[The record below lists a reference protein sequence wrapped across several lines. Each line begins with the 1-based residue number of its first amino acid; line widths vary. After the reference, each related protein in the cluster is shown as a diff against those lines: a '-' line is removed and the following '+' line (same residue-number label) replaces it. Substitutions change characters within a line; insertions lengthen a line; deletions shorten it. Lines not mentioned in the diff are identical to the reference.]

1 MSGNRVMRL
10 PLCISDLLKN
20 APQYGIIKA
29 QEGGDCMA
37 ETQDKRSENSGRK
50 YDQKM
55 KPFLVYQYLM
65 RETDEEHFVSA
76 QDIVEYLQENFEI
89 SAERRS
95 IYRDI
100 NEINKA
106 LLAIDEG
113 VSLEQAEELLYEDEE
128 YKTIRHHKRK
138 GFYVSQRNYEQD
150 DIRLLAE
157 CVHAAKFVDT
167 KRAERLARVVFNLV
181 SVHQAENMNHK
192 AIVKDRVKTSNTS
205 VYYTVSNIHEA
216 ISKGGRFTRKVSF
229 QYLKYTL
236 QDLTTYSERRQGV
249 EYVVTPYSLVIDNGN
264 YYLLGYDHGKEQIRT
279 YRVDRIKNLKILDD
293 FNSDPDMFKDI
304 EIERY
309 TQGHF
314 GMFGGRLERVTLN
327 CSIHMLDTMVDRF
340 GTENVLYSKG
350 FKDGFFNVRV
360 PVYISELFFGWLAGF
375 GKQVKI
381 VEPIS
386 VKKEY
391 TEYLKSLY
399 QWQKD

>member
-1 MSGNRVMRL
+1 MKEKK
-10 PLCISDLLKN
+10 I
-20 APQYGIIKA
+20 
-29 QEGGDCMA
+29 
-37 ETQDKRSENSGRK
+37 DKRSDNSGRK

-55 KPFLVYQYLM
+55 KPFLVYHYLM
-65 RETDEEHFVSA
+65 RETDEKHFVSA
-76 QDIVEYLQENFEI
+76 QDIVEYLQENFGI

-95 IYRDI
+95 VYRDI
-100 NEINKA
+100 HEINKA
-106 LLAIDEG
+106 LLAIEED
-113 VSLEQAEELLYEDEE
+113 VSLEEAEELLYEDEGN
-128 YKTIRHHKRK
+128 KTIRHHKRK
-138 GFYVSQRNYEQD
+138 GFYVSKRNYEEE

-167 KRAERLARVVFNLV
+167 KRAEKLARVVFNLV
-181 SVHQAENMNHK
+181 SVHQAENMSHN

-236 QDLTTYSERRQGV
+236 QDLTTYSERRQGI
-249 EYVVTPYSLVIDNGN
+249 EYTVTPYSLVIDNGN
-264 YYLLGYDHGKEQIRT
+264 YYLLGYDHGKNQIRT
-279 YRVDRIKNLKILDD
+279 YRVDRIKNLKILNE
-293 FNSDPDMFKDI
+293 FNFEPDLFDNI

-327 CSIHMLDTMVDRF
+327 CSIRLLDTMVDRF

-350 FKDGFFNVRV
+350 LKDNFFNVRV
-360 PVYISELFFGWLAGF
+360 LVYVSDLFFGWLAGF

-381 VEPIS
+381 LEPVS
-386 VKKEY
+386 VKNEY

-399 QWQKD
+399 QWQKQ